1 VRDLS
6 AIRYVRLRS
15 LPFPGN
21 ATLRALCSC
30 GLIGQVIGNY
40 RIVSELGR
48 GGMGMVYR
56 AEHIQ
61 LGRPAALKM
70 LLPALS
76 GDPGIVQR
84 FFNEARA
91 ASAIDHPGIV
101 EVYDFGTHGD
111 GSAYIVMP
119 LLKGESLETRLK
131 HSPVAPLEGATLI
144 VQVLSALSAAHARG
158 IVHRDL
164 KPDNIF
170 LVPNE
175 LMPGGIQVKLLD
187 FGIAKLADDK
197 AAGVKTQT
205 GMMIGTPAYMS
216 PEQCM
221 GRPDLDHRT
230 DIYSIGC
237 ILFHMLC
244 GRPPFISD
252 HGTGMI
258 IAAQMR
264 DPPPDPRSLNP
275 SISPPLTAIVLRCL
289 AKEPAARFQTA
300 NDLKNALIGAG
311 AQGTVSRAPV
321 ASPDSYA
328 ATIAPSQAPSSHA
341 PISYDATVAP
351 GPSTTRS
358 GSAAQMVATTQAPRK
373 SSLPVVLGVGALL
386 LALGGVGAAIAL
398 SGSDDKPAQVATG
411 RTESEA
417 PQANDPK
424 EPAKPQPAK
433 SEPAKPEP
441 AKPEPA
447 KPAAGSGG
455 PLVKPPPPKPEER
468 VSSPPHGGQV
478 PPPPPPCLEGMARGV
493 DTHDHC
499 CWPGQA
505 WSTAKNRCIGS
516 PTCPQSMKAKGQD
529 CIALPVS
536 TAPAQLTFKLEST
549 TVAPG
554 EPIVIKFPGRMSSKA
569 NSRAWVTVIEAGKPP
584 SAYGTWEYV
593 ADGAT
598 TAKLAAPTKPGS
610 YEVRLHTEYPT
621 KSTNVVHSA
630 ALVVDEQARPKP
642 PAQTTKFRFHVK
654 AQAAAAG
661 EPIEL
666 VFAQPMVAAPG
677 EKFWVTVVKPG
688 DADDTYGKYEYV
700 PEGARKMLFEMP
712 KAPGDYELRLHAN
725 YPTKATNVVHRVKIH
740 VGD

>member
-1 VRDLS
+1 
-6 AIRYVRLRS
+6 
-15 LPFPGN
+15 
-21 ATLRALCSC
+21 
-30 GLIGQVIGNY
+30 LIGQVIGNY

-56 AEHIQ
+56 AEHTQ

-76 GDPGIVQR
+76 GDPSIVQR

-101 EVYDFGTHGD
+101 EVYDFGTHTD

-131 HSPVAPLEGATLI
+131 RETVAPLEGASLI

-175 LMPGGIQVKLLD
+175 LMAGGIQVKLLD

-221 GRPDLDHRT
+221 GRPDLDYRT

-237 ILFHMLC
+237 ILFHILC
-244 GRPPFISD
+244 GRPPFLSD

-264 DPPPDPRSLNP
+264 DAPPDPRSLNP
-275 SISPPLTAIVLRCL
+275 SISPPLAAIVLRCL
-289 AKEPAARFQTA
+289 EKEPSARYQTA
-300 NDLKNALIGAG
+300 NELKNALISAG
-311 AQGTVSRAPV
+311 AQGTVSRAPI
-321 ASPDSYA
+321 ATPDSYA
-328 ATIAPSQAPSSHA
+328 ATMAPGSQPPISHA
-341 PISYDATVAP
+341 PMSFDATVAP

-358 GSAAQMVATTQAPRK
+358 GSAAQIVASTQPPQK
-373 SSLPVVLGVGALL
+373 SSKGVVLAVGGLL
-386 LALGGVGAAIAL
+386 LVLGGIGAAVAL
-398 SGSDDKPAQVATG
+398 SGGDDDKPAHVAATDKDAVTDKDG
-411 RTESEA
+411 PKHGKQKAADKDTRPA
-417 PQANDPK
+417 PPK
-424 EPAKPQPAK
+424 RDEAKPSP
-433 SEPAKPEP
+433 PPET
-441 AKPEPA
+441 
-447 KPAAGSGG
+447 G
-455 PLVKPPPPKPEER
+455 PLTKPLPPKLEER
-468 VSSPPHGGQV
+468 PKSPPHGGAV
-478 PPPPPPCLEGMARGV
+478 EPPPQPCPVEGMARGV
-493 DTHDHC
+493 DTHGNC

-516 PTCPQSMKAKGQD
+516 PTCPPSMKVKGEG
-529 CIALPVS
+529 CVALP
-536 TAPAQLTFKLEST
+536 TLAAPAQLTFKLESS
-549 TVAPG
+549 TVPPG
-554 EPIVIKFPGRMSSKA
+554 QPVIIKFPGPMPSKA
-569 NSRAWVTVIEAGKPP
+569 NNRAWVTVIEPGKPP
-584 SAYGTWEYV
+584 SSYGTWEYV

-598 TAKLAAPTKPGS
+598 TAKLAAPTKPGT
-610 YEVRLHTEYPT
+610 YEVRLHTEYPA
-621 KSTNVVHSA
+621 KSFNVVHSA
-630 ALVVDEQARPKP
+630 VLIVDDQAQPTKP
-642 PAQTTKFRFHVK
+642 AAATKFRFHVK
-654 AQAAAAG
+654 AKVAAAG
-661 EPIEL
+661 EAVEL
-666 VFAQPMVAAPG
+666 VFAQPMDAAPG

-688 DADDTYGKYEYV
+688 DADDKYGKYEYV

-712 KAPGDYELRLHAN
+712 KDPGDYELRLHAN
-725 YPTKATNVVHRVKIH
+725 YPTKATNVVHRIKIH